1 MTRLLWAACPGELS
15 DRPEIP
21 QCIDCGAYEGET
33 AREIVEWH
41 TDDGRREHACW
52 PSCRTDMDTQTP
64 HAAELAGVTA

>member
-1 MTRLLWAACPGELS
+1 MTRLLWAACAGELS

-33 AREIVEWH
+33 AREIIEWH

-52 PSCRTDMDTQTP
+52 PSCRTDMNKQTP
-64 HAAELAGVTA
+64 HAADLAVATA